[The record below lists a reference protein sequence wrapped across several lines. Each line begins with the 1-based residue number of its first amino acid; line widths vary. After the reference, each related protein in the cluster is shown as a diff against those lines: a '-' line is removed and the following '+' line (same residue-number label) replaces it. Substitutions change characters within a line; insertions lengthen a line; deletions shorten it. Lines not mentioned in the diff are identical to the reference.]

1 MHHWQGHVELRS
13 FPLHCNPLLAFVKGS
28 KALGVAQIGKKAYL
42 LWESNGR
49 PEGGDFSS
57 QARKELESQLRAGL
71 SLEEVERSLTG
82 VSSTLSSSRR
92 CPST

>member
-1 MHHWQGHVELRS
+1 M
-13 FPLHCNPLLAFVKGS
+13 
-28 KALGVAQIGKKAYL
+28 

-71 SLEEVERSLTG
+71 SLEEVERSLTEVTPYSYLSLPSSIFTVHILATTCRG
-82 VSSTLSSSRR
+82 VSFWIFL
-92 CPST
+92 PNPQ